1 MNIFPVQK
9 SSPYMQTLRKT
20 RALRSQPGTRMKNN
34 LLLAQMAVLPS

>member
-9 SSPYMQTLRKT
+9 SSPYLQTLRKAT
-20 RALRSQPGTRMKNN
+20 ALRSQPGIRVKNN